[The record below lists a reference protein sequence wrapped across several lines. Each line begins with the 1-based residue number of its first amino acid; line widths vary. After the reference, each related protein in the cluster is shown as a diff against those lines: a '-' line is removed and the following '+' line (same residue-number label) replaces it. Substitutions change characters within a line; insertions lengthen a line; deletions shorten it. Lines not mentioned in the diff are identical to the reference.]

1 MRTLIVEDEFNSR
14 NLMTKFLNP
23 LGPTDVATDGFEA
36 TSAFK
41 QAHDE
46 NEPYDLICLDIMMP
60 NKDGYE
66 TLKEIRE
73 IEKELGIRGLDGVK
87 IIMTTAVDSKQSIL
101 NTFRQGCESYIIK
114 PIGKNKLYDELQQLE
129 LLTPQ
134 SSTQP

>member
-23 LGPTDVATDGFEA
+23 LGPTDVATDGLEA